1 MVSYPLDSTDAPA
14 PARRRKSGPSHTHTK
29 ASPGINYTT
38 PVSTTILL
46 RSASY
51 GGHAK
56 HYSTVC
62 VLDADESIV
71 LEATV
76 RPNSPERFEA
86 VFSELDAP
94 VRCVFECGLNWGY
107 LFDLLESLP
116 MVEEIQLANA
126 QRVRIIAEAQIKT
139 DKLVSCRMPAWH
151 LRHTAR
157 AEKPAMAGCCTD
169 ATSG

>member
-1 MVSYPLDSTDAPA
+1 M
-14 PARRRKSGPSHTHTK
+14 
-29 ASPGINYTT
+29 
-38 PVSTTILL
+38 
-46 RSASY
+46 
-51 GGHAK
+51 
-56 HYSTVC
+56 
-62 VLDADESIV
+62 

-139 DKLVSCRMPAWH
+139 DKLVSCRMPAWR
-151 LRHTAR
+151 LRRTAR